1 MEADFEGV
9 FWVERSQMPVN
20 SDVTAFFPFG
30 WNSKK
35 VLKGVL
41 EFWLELGGF
50 GVENGRFGSAN
61 LGVVGGN
68 NSLGHVGEGGGWYKS
83 FAWMAMIKEFFVK

>member
-1 MEADFEGV
+1 MEAGLGGV
-9 FWVERSQMPVN
+9 FWVECSQMPVD
-20 SDVTAFFPFG
+20 SDVAAFFSFG
-30 WNSKK
+30 VNSKK
-35 VLKGVL
+35 VLKGIL

-68 NSLGHVGEGGGWYKS
+68 NSLGH
-83 FAWMAMIKEFFVK
+83 MRR

>member
-1 MEADFEGV
+1 M
-9 FWVERSQMPVN
+9 
-20 SDVTAFFPFG
+20 
-30 WNSKK
+30 
-35 VLKGVL
+35 
-41 EFWLELGGF
+41 
-50 GVENGRFGSAN
+50 ENGRFGSAN

>member
-1 MEADFEGV
+1 
-9 FWVERSQMPVN
+9 MPVN
-20 SDVTAFFPFG
+20 SDVAAFFSFG
-30 WNSKK
+30 VNSKK
-35 VLKGVL
+35 VLNGVL

-68 NSLGHVGEGGGWYKS
+68 RCLGHVGGEEVSGNRLCRS
-83 FAWMAMIKEFFVK
+83 